1 MHRDRAKSG
10 LLARIQFP
18 ESISWTSADSKPVRN
33 RVLGN
38 PSRSSWQTRVRRVNH
53 HICVE
58 SDHAISIVAHS
69 GPVLFRE
76 QERTSIPRPQWSPL
90 PACSPWDGPDGSNV
104 FEPAADGFGERS
116 LVLLGH
122 LLGPVKRLI
131 RNLDLRLNHDG
142 TTPSW
147 HLNVK
152 EKDGLSEQPAKLRV
166 SKCGNAERS
175 AEKTCEAE
183 RCRAEKY
190 GAAKC
195 RTEKWHRMS

>member
-10 LLARIQFP
+10 LLAESPSP
-18 ESISWTSADSKPVRN
+18 ELISQTSADSKPVRN

-53 HICVE
+53 QICVE

-76 QERTSIPRPQWSPL
+76 KERPSIPRPHWSPL
-90 PACSPWDGPDGSNV
+90 PACSPLDGPDGSNV
-104 FEPAADGFGERS
+104 FEPAADGFGERP

-122 LLGPVKRLI
+122 LLGPVKQLI
-131 RNLDLRLNHDG
+131 RNLDCRLNHDG
-142 TTPSW
+142 KTPSW
-147 HLNVK
+147 HLNVE

-190 GAAKC
+190 
-195 RTEKWHRMS
+195 RTEEWRRMS

>member
-1 MHRDRAKSG
+1 MHRDRAKSC

-76 QERTSIPRPQWSPL
+76 QERPSIPRPRWPQ
-90 PACSPWDGPDGSNV
+90 PACSPLDGPDGSNV

-195 RTEKWHRMS
+195 RTEEWRRMS